1 MCNRNLE
8 ENMDLSRIYLAVNQT
23 KNGENSGFVLLD
35 LVARS
40 PDQDMYH
47 WFTTDISYLRT
58 KGLTSKT

>member
-1 MCNRNLE
+1 MLRAFAR
-8 ENMDLSRIYLAVNQT
+8 SRA